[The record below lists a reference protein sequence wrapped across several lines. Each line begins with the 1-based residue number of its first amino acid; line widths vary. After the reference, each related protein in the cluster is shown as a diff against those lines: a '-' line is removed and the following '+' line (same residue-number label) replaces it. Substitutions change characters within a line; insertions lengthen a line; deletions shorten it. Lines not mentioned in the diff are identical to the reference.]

1 MSHPT
6 VSIVGAGL
14 SGLVLGRCLKQR
26 GIPCIIFDRDTA
38 AAAASRYSYGI
49 TLYPWAYRPLL
60 RYLDLN
66 EASFQK
72 TVAVDSYIGGVGR
85 LSSHARPGLG
95 EVDGFRANRRKLE
108 KMLREGLDI
117 RWEHALTEINTE
129 DGSNSMVF
137 GNGQKLQTSIVVG
150 ADGPHSQ
157 VRRAFTPN
165 SNFTILPYA
174 VYNGKC
180 RVDPKTFED
189 KFTPH
194 MSGANVIEHRIG
206 QTLLQITIADRT
218 ENAVSISYTYS
229 RPARGL
235 ADLGFTPE
243 RSAASASR
251 IPDQL
256 FDEVRSLGVLEAPF
270 GEVFDAE
277 KMRTDRLLN
286 WLMRSISV
294 DVTELNTGAGR
305 GILLVGDAAHAT
317 PILGGDGAN
326 AAIKDGIDL
335 AEYIVQN
342 GTSDLAEF
350 YRTKEEAWRSCVRDG
365 EDRLAKMHGQ
375 AGAIFDASGEGPIL
389 IVPIGSQLDGIERV
403 YEISARTTMEDP
415 IHTRCVTRWTGS
427 CSCWAASS
435 AYRMT
440 RMEAAE

>member
-1 MSHPT
+1 MSPPT
-6 VSIVGAGL
+6 ISIVGAGL

-26 GIPCIIFDRDTA
+26 GTPCIIFDRDTA
-38 AAAASRYSYGI
+38 AAAATRYSYGI

-66 EASFQK
+66 EATFQK

-85 LSSHARPGLG
+85 LSSHTRHGSN
-95 EVDGFRANRRKLE
+95 ETDGFRANRRKLE
-108 KMLREGLDI
+108 KMLREGLDV
-117 RWEHALTEINTE
+117 RWEHDLTEISSE
-129 DGSNSMVF
+129 EGSNSMVF
-137 GNGQKLQTSIVVG
+137 GNGQKLQASIVVG

-189 KFTPH
+189 KFAPH
-194 MSGANVIEHRIG
+194 MNGANVIEHRIG
-206 QTLLQITIADRT
+206 QTLLQITVADRT
-218 ENAVSISYTYS
+218 ETSVSISYTYS

-243 RSAASASR
+243 RSAAGASR
-251 IPDQL
+251 ITDQL
-256 FDEVRSLGVLEAPF
+256 FDEVRSLGVLEEPF

-277 KMRTDRLLN
+277 KM
-286 WLMRSISV
+286 
-294 DVTELNTGAGR
+294 NTGAGR

-326 AAIKDGIDL
+326 AAIQDCVDL

-342 GTSDLAEF
+342 GTSDLAGF
-350 YRTKEEAWRSCVRDG
+350 YGTKDETWRSYVRDG

-375 AGAIFDASGEGPIL
+375 AGASL
-389 IVPIGSQLDGIERV
+389 
-403 YEISARTTMEDP
+403 
-415 IHTRCVTRWTGS
+415 
-427 CSCWAASS
+427 
-435 AYRMT
+435 
-440 RMEAAE
+440 

>member
-6 VSIVGAGL
+6 ISIVGAGL

-26 GIPCIIFDRDTA
+26 GIP
-38 AAAASRYSYGI
+38 YGI

-60 RYLDLN
+60 RYLDMN
-66 EASFQK
+66 EATFQK
-72 TVAVDSYIGGVGR
+72 TVAVDSFIGGVGR
-85 LSSHARPGLG
+85 LSRETRHGLS
-95 EVDGFRANRRKLE
+95 ETEGFRANRRKVE
-108 KMLREGLDI
+108 KILRQGLDI
-117 RWEHALTEINTE
+117 RWEHDLTEIISE
-129 DGSNSMVF
+129 EGSNSMVF
-137 GNGQKLQTSIVVG
+137 GKGQKLQASTVVG

-157 VRRAFTPN
+157 VRKAFTPD

-180 RVDPKTFED
+180 RVDPMTFED
-189 KFTPH
+189 KFAPH
-194 MSGANVIEHRIG
+194 MNGANVIDHRIG

-229 RPARGL
+229 RPARGV

-251 IPDQL
+251 ITDQL
-256 FDEVRSLGVLEAPF
+256 FDEVRSLGALEAPF

-294 DVTELNTGAGR
+294 DVAELDAGAGR

-326 AAIKDGIDL
+326 AAIQDGIDL
-335 AEYIVQN
+335 AEYIVRN
-342 GTSDLAEF
+342 GTSDPAGF
-350 YRTKEEAWRSCVRDG
+350 YGTKTETWRSYVRDG
-365 EDRLAKMHGQ
+365 EERLAKMHGQ
-375 AGAIFDASGEGPIL
+375 AGANL
-389 IVPIGSQLDGIERV
+389 
-403 YEISARTTMEDP
+403 
-415 IHTRCVTRWTGS
+415 
-427 CSCWAASS
+427 
-435 AYRMT
+435 
-440 RMEAAE
+440 

>member
-1 MSHPT
+1 MSPPT
-6 VSIVGAGL
+6 ISIVGAGL

-26 GIPCIIFDRDTA
+26 GTPCIIFDRDTA
-38 AAAASRYSYGI
+38 AAAATRYSYGI

-66 EASFQK
+66 EATFQK

-85 LSSHARPGLG
+85 LSSHTRHGSN
-95 EVDGFRANRRKLE
+95 ETDGFRANRRKLE
-108 KMLREGLDI
+108 KMLREGLDV
-117 RWEHALTEINTE
+117 RWEHDLTEISSE
-129 DGSNSMVF
+129 EGSNSMVF
-137 GNGQKLQTSIVVG
+137 GNGQKLQASIVVG

-189 KFTPH
+189 KFAPH
-194 MSGANVIEHRIG
+194 MNGANVIEHRIG
-206 QTLLQITIADRT
+206 QTLLQITVADRT
-218 ENAVSISYTYS
+218 ETSVSISYTYS

-243 RSAASASR
+243 RSAAGASR
-251 IPDQL
+251 ITDQL
-256 FDEVRSLGVLEAPF
+256 FDEVRSLGVLEEPF

-294 DVTELNTGAGR
+294 DAAELNTGAGR

-326 AAIKDGIDL
+326 AAIQDCVDL

-342 GTSDLAEF
+342 GTSDLAGF
-350 YRTKEEAWRSCVRDG
+350 YGTKDETWRSYVRDG

-375 AGAIFDASGEGPIL
+375 AGASL
-389 IVPIGSQLDGIERV
+389 
-403 YEISARTTMEDP
+403 
-415 IHTRCVTRWTGS
+415 
-427 CSCWAASS
+427 
-435 AYRMT
+435 
-440 RMEAAE
+440 

>member
-1 MSHPT
+1 MSPPT
-6 VSIVGAGL
+6 ISIVGAGL

-26 GIPCIIFDRDTA
+26 GTPCIIFDRDTA
-38 AAAASRYSYGI
+38 AAAATRYSYGI

-66 EASFQK
+66 EATFQK

-85 LSSHARPGLG
+85 LSSHTRHGSN
-95 EVDGFRANRRKLE
+95 ETDGFRANRRKLE
-108 KMLREGLDI
+108 KMLREGLDV
-117 RWEHALTEINTE
+117 RWEHDLTEISSE
-129 DGSNSMVF
+129 EGSNSMVF
-137 GNGQKLQTSIVVG
+137 GNGQKLQASIVVG

-189 KFTPH
+189 KFAPH
-194 MSGANVIEHRIG
+194 MNGANVIEHRIG
-206 QTLLQITIADRT
+206 QTLLQITVADRT
-218 ENAVSISYTYS
+218 ETSVSISYTYS

-243 RSAASASR
+243 RSAAGASR
-251 IPDQL
+251 ITDQL
-256 FDEVRSLGVLEAPF
+256 FDEVRSLGVLEEPF

-294 DVTELNTGAGR
+294 DAAELNTGAGR

-326 AAIKDGIDL
+326 AAIQDCVDL

-342 GTSDLAEF
+342 GTSDLAGF
-350 YRTKEEAWRSCVRDG
+350 YGTKDETWRSYVRDG

-375 AGAIFDASGEGPIL
+375 AGANAT
-389 IVPIGSQLDGIERV
+389 VPIGSHLDGIERV

-415 IHTRCVTRWTGS
+415 IHTRRATRGTGS
-427 CSCWAASS
+427 CWDMYNAHQSMGIA
-435 AYRMT
+435 
-440 RMEAAE
+440 AAEDVF

>member
-6 VSIVGAGL
+6 ISIVGAGL

-38 AAAASRYSYGI
+38 ATAATRYSYGI

-66 EASFQK
+66 EATLQK
-72 TVAVDSYIGGVGR
+72 TVAVDSYVGGVGR
-85 LSSHARPGLG
+85 LSSHTRPTLG
-95 EVDGFRANRRKLE
+95 EADGFRANRRKLE

-117 RWEHALTEINTE
+117 RWEHALTEVNTE

-137 GNGQKLQTSIVVG
+137 ANGQKLQASIVVG

-165 SNFTILPYA
+165 SKFTILPYA

-189 KFTPH
+189 KFAPH
-194 MSGANVIEHRIG
+194 MNGANVIEHRIG
-206 QTLLQITIADRT
+206 ETLLQITIADRT

-229 RPARGL
+229 RPARGVT
-235 ADLGFTPE
+235 DLGFTPE

-251 IPDQL
+251 ITDQL
-256 FDEVRSLGVLEAPF
+256 FDEVRSLGALEAPF
-270 GEVFDAE
+270 GEIFDAE

-326 AAIKDGIDL
+326 AAIQDGVDL

-342 GTSDLAEF
+342 GTSDLAGF
-350 YRTKEEAWRSCVRDG
+350 YATKDETWRSHVRGG
-365 EDRLAKMHGQ
+365 EERLAKMHGQ
-375 AGAIFDASGEGPIL
+375 AGANL
-389 IVPIGSQLDGIERV
+389 
-403 YEISARTTMEDP
+403 
-415 IHTRCVTRWTGS
+415 
-427 CSCWAASS
+427 
-435 AYRMT
+435 
-440 RMEAAE
+440 